1 VEFADYGFD
10 PFPTHVFLSSFTA
23 YSYSEQVVVEWE
35 TSGEAGTVGF
45 YLYRQEPT
53 SGDFVQVNESLLIGL
68 LHEPQGGTYRYVD
81 KYARPGNQYTYKL
94 VEVENRGTEQVHG
107 PFTVDVGTESD
118 SSTIL
123 PPSGF
128 SKTPHPRTAIEP
140 QPIEEM
146 EREAPVQETIL
157 PGPYQV
163 FIPYVTTG
171 DWPISQLSNTAKV
184 IVLEDG
190 FYHLSSD
197 EIASA
202 MGIQTWEAEEL
213 IRDNRLQITNKG
225 VQVAY
230 LSDEGNVGLS
240 FYGWALES
248 IFTKENVYWLS
259 DSNGLNM
266 EIVTG
271 PGPNPVSGLDPFTET
286 IHREEEQYPASGLFF
301 DPMADFWF
309 WDLVIAGD
317 PTFGTRSF
325 TIRSDGVSPLGL
337 ATLSVNVH
345 ALSDIGAGF
354 DNHAVVTLNGTQ
366 IGDFLWDGLSA
377 FSYDLHFD
385 QSLLNDGDNSIEVT
399 GILETGIPYSIFY
412 IDSFD
417 LEYRRNYHATD
428 DTLHAPGEDNPVIS
442 IGGFSDLNIR
452 VLDVTDPYL
461 PKYITAINLEYG
473 AQGSRVS
480 FDSPGPDAQF
490 LALTKDRS
498 KTPASI
504 NTNSPSGL
512 ARSSNSFDYLVIAP
526 GDWSGVA
533 QILADYRQGQGLSSL
548 VVDLED
554 IYDEFNFGIESPYAI
569 QDFLSYAYNNWNGPP
584 QYVVLAGE
592 GTLDYLDN
600 LGYGDNHIPPVLV
613 STPYGLYPSDNTLAD
628 AVGADGLA
636 DIPIGRLPA
645 STPVELEML
654 ITKIISYESSPSNGW
669 QGQVI
674 LLADNTD
681 PGGDFPADSDDL
693 AALIPAQFTTDKIY
707 LSDKSL
713 SVARQELIDG
723 FNNGTAFMNYIG
735 HAGPDRFATEGLLK
749 LTDLGALTNG
759 GKLPLITTFTC
770 YVGRFEIPGYDS
782 IGEALVLDADGGAIA
797 VWAPTGLSINNE
809 AKALGASIF
818 ESIFQNG
825 EDVIGDAIMFAL
837 QEFEAGSHT
846 FSLHEIYTLF
856 GDPALRLKLNP

>member
-1 VEFADYGFD
+1 
-10 PFPTHVFLSSFTA
+10 
-23 YSYSEQVVVEWE
+23 
-35 TSGEAGTVGF
+35 
-45 YLYRQEPT
+45 
-53 SGDFVQVNESLLIGL
+53 
-68 LHEPQGGTYRYVD
+68 
-81 KYARPGNQYTYKL
+81 
-94 VEVENRGTEQVHG
+94 
-107 PFTVDVGTESD
+107 
-118 SSTIL
+118 
-123 PPSGF
+123 
-128 SKTPHPRTAIEP
+128 
-140 QPIEEM
+140 
-146 EREAPVQETIL
+146 
-157 PGPYQV
+157 
-163 FIPYVTTG
+163 
-171 DWPISQLSNTAKV
+171 
-184 IVLEDG
+184 
-190 FYHLSSD
+190 
-197 EIASA
+197 
-202 MGIQTWEAEEL
+202 
-213 IRDNRLQITNKG
+213 
-225 VQVAY
+225 
-230 LSDEGNVGLS
+230 
-240 FYGWALES
+240 
-248 IFTKENVYWLS
+248 
-259 DSNGLNM
+259 
-266 EIVTG
+266 
-271 PGPNPVSGLDPFTET
+271 
-286 IHREEEQYPASGLFF
+286 
-301 DPMADFWF
+301 
-309 WDLVIAGD
+309 
-317 PTFGTRSF
+317 
-325 TIRSDGVSPLGL
+325 
-337 ATLSVNVH
+337 
-345 ALSDIGAGF
+345 
-354 DNHAVVTLNGTQ
+354 
-366 IGDFLWDGLSA
+366 
-377 FSYDLHFD
+377 
-385 QSLLNDGDNSIEVT
+385 
-399 GILETGIPYSIFY
+399 
-412 IDSFD
+412 
-417 LEYRRNYHATD
+417 
-428 DTLHAPGEDNPVIS
+428 
-442 IGGFSDLNIR
+442 
-452 VLDVTDPYL
+452 
-461 PKYITAINLEYG
+461 
-473 AQGSRVS
+473 
-480 FDSPGPDAQF
+480 
-490 LALTKDRS
+490 
-498 KTPASI
+498 
-504 NTNSPSGL
+504 
-512 ARSSNSFDYLVIAP
+512 
-526 GDWSGVA
+526 
-533 QILADYRQGQGLSSL
+533 L